1 MKEQIPYTEK
11 LNLNGEFNIR
21 TIIDVLFSKWYW
33 FVISVLLCLIVA
45 YVYLQTVP
53 TVYKRQA
60 IVMLKKQSNTEEAFI
75 EKQLFNQN
83 YDVNNEMQVFKSR
96 SLMME
101 VVRRLSLDREY
112 SLKQGLRKKILYN
125 DSPVQ
130 VEFPDSTL
138 SLPVT
143 FTVIPISSTTYQVTD
158 FPDDEDRITE
168 EHFGQEVQTSVG
180 KIVVNLSPLLGEV
193 YFGIPIQ
200 ISCITEEEAIA
211 SCLSR
216 LEVELAER
224 EATLMALKYQDTNP
238 ERADAILNTLIDVY
252 NDEAIRDK
260 NLIIQ
265 NTGVFIDE
273 RLAIIND
280 ELGGVDSDIENF
292 KKRNQ
297 LVDLTSEAGLFV
309 SDRSRYEQ
317 EEIELGGQKELV
329 RLIRE
334 YLRDPIKEWQLL
346 PVNSGIMDTGV
357 EELIA
362 EYNAILLV
370 RNKLKEKGNRSPVVK
385 EKEADLKALRVTILK
400 VLDNLQHA
408 MSRKL
413 SDVRSRLAKVDG
425 RIATVPTQEKYVLTV
440 ERQQKIKEELYLYLL
455 NKREENALS
464 IATTNSNVRVIDRA
478 YGIGVAGTNKIV
490 VLLGAFLIGLIIP
503 GLVFYLQPMLDVT
516 VRGRKDITD
525 NLTIPFL
532 GEIPY
537 RHRKKQGVDTAKH
550 GHDGT
555 SEAFRIVRTN
565 IDFMLDKDKG
575 TQVIMLTSSN
585 PGAGKSFISLNLAIS
600 LSQTGKRVILL
611 EMDIRKGSKREP
623 GESILPGITNYLAG
637 RVNEFKQLIRPY
649 KNNSDFDVITSG
661 PIPPNPS
668 ELLLTSRLDQLV
680 AGLREQY
687 DYILVDTVPYGLV
700 ADAQII
706 SRIADLCIYVIRE
719 GVMDRRQLPEIE
731 NLYTSEKLPGMSV
744 LLNGVCNKHAGY
756 GYGYGYYGY
765 GYYGYGYASDSNSK

>member
-11 LNLNGEFNIR
+11 LDVSGEFNIR
-21 TIIDVLFSKWYW
+21 TILDVLFSKWYW
-33 FVISVLLCLIVA
+33 FVISVLLCMVGA

-60 IVMLKKQSNTEEAFI
+60 VVLLKKQSNTEEAFI

-83 YDVNNEMQVFKSR
+83 YDVNNEIQVFKSR
-96 SLMME
+96 SLMVE

-112 SLKQGLRKKILYN
+112 SLKQGLRKKILYKE
-125 DSPVQ
+125 SPIW

-138 SLPVT
+138 SLSVSFTIIPV
-143 FTVIPISSTTYQVTD
+143 SADTYQLTD
-158 FPDDEDRITE
+158 LPDDENLVTE
-168 EHFGQEVQTSVG
+168 EQFGQVVQTSVG
-180 KIVVNLSPLLGEV
+180 KIIVNQSMAFDEI
-193 YFGIPIQ
+193 YQGIPIQ
-200 ISCITEEEAIA
+200 ITCITEEAAIA
-211 SCLSR
+211 SCLGR
-216 LEVELAER
+216 LDVELAER
-224 EATLMALKYQDTNP
+224 EATLIALKYQDTDTD
-238 ERADAILNTLIDVY
+238 RADTILNTLIDVY

-260 NLIIQ
+260 NLIIR
-265 NTGVFIDE
+265 NTGMFIDE
-273 RLAIIND
+273 RLAIINC

-297 LVDLTSEAGLFV
+297 LVDLNSEAGLFV

-317 EEIELGGQKELV
+317 EEIELAGQKELT
-329 RLIRE
+329 RLIQE
-334 YLRDPIKEWQLL
+334 YLQDPMKDGNLL
-346 PVNSGIMDTGV
+346 PANSGIMDTGV
-357 EELIA
+357 EDLIA
-362 EYNAILLV
+362 EYNALLLV
-370 RNKLKEKGNRSPVVK
+370 RNKLKDRGSHSPVVQ

-408 MSRKL
+408 ISRKL
-413 SDVRSRLAKVDG
+413 SDVRSRLSQVDN

-464 IATTNSNVRVIDRA
+464 IATTNSNIRVIDRA
-478 YGIGVAGTNKIV
+478 YGTGVAGTNKV
-490 VLLGAFLIGLIIP
+490 VILLVAFLMGLAIP
-503 GLVFYLQPMLDVT
+503 GLIFYLQPMLDVT
-516 VRGRKDITD
+516 VRGRKDITE

-537 RHRKKQGVDTAKH
+537 RHRKKQGTDTARH
-550 GHDGT
+550 GHDGV

-565 IDFMLDKDKG
+565 IDFMLNKDKG
-575 TQVIMLTSSN
+575 AQVIMLTSSN

-611 EMDIRKGSKREP
+611 EMDIRKGSVRES
-623 GESILPGITNYLAG
+623 GESVSPGITNYLAG
-637 RVNEFKQLIRPY
+637 RTEDLNQLIHPY
-649 KNNSDFDVITSG
+649 KNNNDFDVITSG

-668 ELLLTSRLDQLV
+668 ELLLTSRLDLLV
-680 AGLREQY
+680 NSLKDYY
-687 DYILVDTVPYGLV
+687 DYILIDTVPYGLV

-706 SRIADLCIYVIRE
+706 SRVADLCIYVIRE
-719 GVMDRRQLPEIE
+719 GFMDRRQLSEVEI
-731 NLYTSEKLPGMSV
+731 LYTSGKLSGMSV
-744 LLNGVCNKHAGY
+744 LLNGVRNKHAGY

-765 GYYGYGYASDSNSK
+765 GYYGYGYASDFNSK